1 MEIVLN
7 DLLEEFPD
15 TGMALIAGK
24 EGLSRR
30 VSWVHITETTYM
42 ADFLK
47 GGEFILATGVGI
59 HSTDDFLKFL
69 TALIRHQ
76 AAGLCVD
83 TGDYMPHLPQEVLD
97 FCEAHRFP
105 LFTLPKEVSFESL
118 IRPMSRYLME
128 QTYRS
133 DTLAAALQA
142 VITHPAQAASFLPVL
157 EKNGWKDGSE
167 CVVFVL
173 SAGKDE
179 KEESRKMLLR
189 ALAHALRDLTGLY
202 CVLEIAPYPAAVLM
216 LPEGGEKSLR
226 HVTDKLA
233 RAAASALPEGAPL
246 YLGAGHPVT
255 NVQELGRSFHQAR
268 AICRLQKSGSI
279 PLSSHLMED
288 LGIWQLLLE
297 VPDEA
302 LRKYCSGQ
310 IAPLL
315 SYDREHG
322 TALARVLKEYLSQDG
337 SVAKTAEHF
346 YVHRNTVTY
355 QLHKAEEILCV
366 NLSSLKV
373 RSELLAAF
381 CAQELL
387 SGGKK

>member
-15 TGMALIAGK
+15 TGMSLIAGK

-97 FCEAHRFP
+97 FCDSRRFP
-105 LFTLPKEVSFESL
+105 LFTLPREVSFESL
-118 IRPMSRYLME
+118 IRPMSMFLME

-133 DTLAAALQA
+133 DSLTAALQA
-142 VITHPAQAASFLPVL
+142 VITHPAQAESFLPVL
-157 EKNGWKDGSE
+157 EKNGWKEGSG

-173 SAGKDE
+173 SADE
-179 KEESRKMLLR
+179 TKEESREMLLR
-189 ALAHALRDLTGLY
+189 ACAHALRDMPGLY
-202 CVLEIAPYPAAVLM
+202 CVLEIASYPAAVLM
-216 LPEGGEKSLR
+216 LPEGGAKSLR
-226 HVTDKLA
+226 SAADKLA
-233 RAAASALPEGAPL
+233 AAATSALPEGAPL
-246 YLGAGHPVT
+246 YLAAGHPVT
-255 NVQELGRSFHQAR
+255 HVQELGRCFHQAR
-268 AICRLQKSGSI
+268 AVCRLQKSGSI
-279 PLSSHLMED
+279 PSSSRLMED
-288 LGIWQLLLE
+288 LGIWRLLLE
-297 VPDEA
+297 VPNESV
-302 LRKYCSGQ
+302 LREYCDSLL
-310 IAPLL
+310 APLL